1 VPASMNDAAAFPAAA
16 PFRLVV
22 APVFD
27 HYHCRRRVGYIAS
40 QNPPVRPQS
49 FVFRDGGSGALSGRR
64 RRTTFTRTRPRHW
77 EIAMALRAVTLD
89 DKYRLDRGRIYLS
102 GTQALVRLPMLQRQR
117 DVAAGHNTAGFISG
131 YRGSP
136 LGGFDQALWQA
147 RRFVERNHIRFQPA
161 INEELGATAV
171 WGSQQLNLFP
181 GAKYDGVFAMWYG
194 KGPGVDRSG
203 DAFKHGNA
211 AGSSPLGGVLLLA
224 GDDHTCKSSTLAHQ
238 SEYAF
243 MDACIPVL
251 NPSGV
256 QEILD
261 FGLYGWAMSR
271 YSGCW
276 IALKTIAETMDSSA
290 SVELDPDR
298 VRIVMP
304 DGFAMPDGGLNIRW
318 PDQPLEQEYRLHKY
332 KLYAALAFAGA
343 NRLDR
348 IVIDSPRPRFGIV
361 TTGKS
366 YLDVRQALD
375 DLGIDDA
382 HAAEIGFRLYKVG
395 MSWPLER
402 EGIRHFAEGLE
413 EILVVEEKRAVI
425 ENQFKEQLYNW
436 REDVRPRVIGKFDEA
451 RNWILPSTGE
461 LTPAQIARVI
471 AARIARFYSSPRIAE
486 RLAFLEAK
494 ERQLGGNV
502 VPFARTP
509 YFCSGCPHNSST
521 RVPEGSR
528 ALAGIGCHYLA
539 QFMDRST
546 ATFTQMGGEGVPWI
560 GQAPFTETP
569 HVFAN
574 LGDGTYTHS
583 GILAI
588 RAALAAN
595 VNITYKILFNDA
607 VAMTG
612 GQPLD
617 GGLSVPA
624 VTRQL
629 AAEGVRRIV
638 VVTDEPE
645 KYAAGAGFADGAAIR
660 HRDDLDM
667 VQRELREVP
676 GVTAIVYDQ
685 TCAAEKRR
693 RRKRGRFPDPPK
705 RVFINDLVCEGCGD
719 CSKTSNCLSVVP
731 VETEFGRKRAID
743 QSSCNKDYSCVEGF
757 CPSFVTVH
765 GGSLKRH
772 PPSDLDEDGLP
783 PLPEPAR
790 PPLDRVYG
798 ILVTGVGGTGV
809 VTIGALLGMAAHL
822 ENKGCTVLDMTG
834 LAQKGGAVYS
844 HVRIAKR
851 PEDIHAVRIAAGNAE
866 LLLGCDLVVSASA
879 DALSKL
885 DRGYSRAI
893 VNSHEIITGDFTRNP
908 DLVFPT
914 GALERS
920 IVEATGSEN
929 AEFLDATGLATGLLG
944 DSIASNLF
952 MLGYAYQRGLVPLS
966 AEAIERAI
974 ELNAVA
980 VPFNR
985 AAFRWGRR
993 AATDRALVE
1002 ARAVPRAAIPASHR
1016 LSETLDEVVE
1026 RRTAFLTS
1034 YQDAAYAARYRARVA
1049 RVRAAE
1055 AACRPGTTAL
1065 TERVARALF
1074 KLMAY
1079 KDEYEVARLYTESD
1093 FLRRVARQFEGPY
1106 ELHFHLAPPVL
1117 GDRDPATGHLRK
1129 REFGPWMLGVFRL
1142 LAKFRRLRGTRFDPF
1157 GHSAERQTERR
1168 ILAEYES
1175 MLDEIVAGLSSVN
1188 HPTAVE
1194 IAALPLD
1201 IRGFGHIKEAGLARA
1216 KAKEAALLARFR
1228 TAQAAPAIAAE

>member
-1 VPASMNDAAAFPAAA
+1 MTLA
-16 PFRLVV
+16 
-22 APVFD
+22 
-27 HYHCRRRVGYIAS
+27 
-40 QNPPVRPQS
+40 
-49 FVFRDGGSGALSGRR
+49 
-64 RRTTFTRTRPRHW
+64 
-77 EIAMALRAVTLD
+77 AVTLE
-89 DKYRLDRGRIYLS
+89 DKYILDRGRVYLT

-117 DVAAGHNTAGFISG
+117 DAAAGLNTGCFISG

-136 LGGFDQALWQA
+136 LGGLDQGLWSA
-147 RRFVERNHIRFQPA
+147 RRFLERSHVHFQPA

-171 WGSQQLNLFP
+171 WGSQQIGLFP
-181 GAKYDGVFAMWYG
+181 GAKYDGVFALWYG

-203 DAFKHGNA
+203 DVLKHGNA
-211 AGSSPLGGVLLLA
+211 AGSAPHGGVLLLA
-224 GDDHTCKSSTLAHQ
+224 GDDHTCKSSTLPHQ

-243 MDACIPVL
+243 MDASIPVL

-261 FGLYGWAMSR
+261 LGLYGWAMSR

-276 IALKTIAETMDSSA
+276 IAFKTIAETVDSSA
-290 SVELDPDR
+290 SIEIGPERIDIVLPDDFE
-298 VRIVMP
+298 MP
-304 DGFAMPDGGLNIRW
+304 PGGLNIRW
-318 PDQPLEQEYRLHKY
+318 PDQPLEQEYRLHKF
-332 KLYAALAFAGA
+332 KLYAALAFARA

-382 HAAEIGFRLYKVG
+382 HAAEIGFRLYKVA

-436 REDVRPRVIGKFDEA
+436 REDVRPRVIGKFDEN
-451 RNWILPSTGE
+451 RNWILPSNGE

-471 AARIARFYSSPRIAE
+471 AQRIARFHTSPRIAE

-502 VPFARTP
+502 IPFSRTP
-509 YFCSGCPHNSST
+509 YFCSGCPHNTST
-521 RVPEGSR
+521 KVPEGSR
-528 ALAGIGCHYLA
+528 AVAGIGCHYLA

-546 ATFTQMGGEGVPWI
+546 ATFTQMGGEGAPWI
-560 GQAPFTETP
+560 GQAPFTETQ
-569 HVFAN
+569 HIFAN

-583 GILAI
+583 GVLAI
-588 RAALAAN
+588 RAAVAAK
-595 VNITYKILFNDA
+595 VNITYKLLFNDA

-612 GQPLD
+612 GQPID
-617 GGLSVPA
+617 GGLTVP
-624 VTRQL
+624 VLTRQL
-629 AAEGVRRIV
+629 AAEGVRPIV
-638 VVTDEPE
+638 VVTDEPD
-645 KYAAGAGFADGAAIR
+645 KYPPSVDFAPGTTVR
-660 HRDDLDM
+660 HRDDLDI
-667 VQRELREVP
+667 VQRELREIT

-693 RRKRGRFPDPPK
+693 RRKRGRFPDPAK

-765 GGSLKRH
+765 GGALKQRKAG
-772 PPSDLDEDGLP
+772 DLGDDLLP
-783 PLPEPAR
+783 PLPEPAH
-790 PPLDRVYG
+790 PGLDEPYG

-822 ENKGCTVLDMTG
+822 EQKGCAVLDMTG

-844 HVRIAKR
+844 HIRIARR
-851 PEDIHAVRIAAGNAE
+851 PDEIHAVRIAAGGAR
-866 LLLGCDLVVSASA
+866 LLLGCDLVVSASG

-885 DRGYSRAI
+885 QPGYSCAI
-893 VNSHEIITGDFTRNP
+893 INSHDTITGEFTRNP
-908 DLVFPT
+908 DLVFPSSE
-914 GALERS
+914 LQRS
-920 IVEATGSEN
+920 IANATGPEN
-929 AEFLDATGLATGLLG
+929 TEFLDATRIATGLFG

-974 ELNAVA
+974 ALNAVA
-980 VPFNR
+980 IEFNQG
-985 AAFRWGRR
+985 AFRWGRR
-993 AATDRALVE
+993 AAVDPMLVE
-1002 ARAVPRAAIPASHR
+1002 ARATPPAAIPETHR
-1016 LSETLDEVVE
+1016 LSETLDQVIE
-1026 RRTAFLTS
+1026 RRTAFLTE
-1034 YQDAAYAARYRARVA
+1034 YQDRAYAARYLALVN
-1049 RVRAAE
+1049 RVREAE
-1055 AACRPGTTAL
+1055 AACLPGDTTL
-1065 TERVARALF
+1065 TDTVARALF

-1079 KDEYEVARLYTESD
+1079 KDEYEVARLYTETD
-1093 FLRRVARQFEGPY
+1093 FLKRVADRFDGPY
-1106 ELHFHLAPPVL
+1106 ELRVHLAPPIL
-1117 GDRDPATGHLRK
+1117 GDRDPQTGHLRK
-1129 REFGPWMLGVFRL
+1129 RTFGPWMLSVFRI
-1142 LAKFRRLRGTRFDPF
+1142 LAKLRRLRGTPFDIF
-1157 GHSAERQTERR
+1157 GRSEERRTERR
-1168 ILAEYES
+1168 LIGEYETTLAEILTE
-1175 MLDEIVAGLSSVN
+1175 LS
-1188 HPTAVE
+1188 PTSHAVAVE
-1194 IAALPLD
+1194 IAALPLE
-1201 IRGFGHIKEAGLARA
+1201 IRGFGHIKEANLARA
-1216 KAKEAALLARFR
+1216 KAREAVLFTRFR
-1228 TAQAAPAIAAE
+1228 SRRPPHALAAE

>member
-1 VPASMNDAAAFPAAA
+1 
-16 PFRLVV
+16 
-22 APVFD
+22 
-27 HYHCRRRVGYIAS
+27 
-40 QNPPVRPQS
+40 
-49 FVFRDGGSGALSGRR
+49 
-64 RRTTFTRTRPRHW
+64 
-77 EIAMALRAVTLD
+77 MALAGVTLD
-89 DKYRLDRGRIYLS
+89 DKYTLESGRVYLT
-102 GTQALVRLPMLQRQR
+102 GTQALVRLPMMQRQR
-117 DVAAGHNTAGFISG
+117 DDSAGLNTACFISG

-136 LGGFDQALWQA
+136 LGGFDQALWSA
-147 RRFVERNHIRFQPA
+147 RRFLDRRHIRFQPA

-171 WGSQQLNLFP
+171 WGSQQIGLFP
-181 GAKYDGVFAMWYG
+181 GAKYDGVFGIWYG

-203 DAFKHGNA
+203 DVFKHGNA
-211 AGSSPLGGVLLLA
+211 AGSARYGGVLVLA
-224 GDDHTCKSSTLAHQ
+224 GDDHTCKSSTLPHQ

-261 FGLYGWAMSR
+261 LGLYGWAMSR

-276 IALKTIAETMDSSA
+276 IALKTIAETVDSSA
-290 SVELDPDR
+290 SIEIDPERVNIALPDDFELP
-298 VRIVMP
+298 
-304 DGFAMPDGGLNIRW
+304 AGGLNIRW
-318 PDQPLEQEYRLHKY
+318 PDQPLDQEYRLHKY
-332 KLYAALAFAGA
+332 KLYAALAFARA

-375 DLGIDDA
+375 YLEIDEA
-382 HAAEIGFRLYKVG
+382 HAAEIGFRLYKVA

-413 EILVVEEKRAVI
+413 EILVIEEKRAVI

-436 REDVRPRVIGKFDEA
+436 REDVRPRVIGKFDEN
-451 RNWILPSTGE
+451 RNWILPSNGE

-471 AARIARFYSSPRIAE
+471 AQRIARFHSSPRIAE
-486 RLAFLEAK
+486 RLAFLEGK

-509 YFCSGCPHNSST
+509 YFCSGCPHNTST
-521 RVPEGSR
+521 KVPEGSR

-560 GQAPFTETP
+560 GQAPFTETK

-588 RAALAAN
+588 RAAVAAN
-595 VNITYKILFNDA
+595 VNITYKLLFNDA

-612 GQPLD
+612 GQPID

-624 VTRQL
+624 LTRQL

-638 VVTDEPE
+638 VVTDEPD
-645 KYAAGAGFADGAAIR
+645 KYPPAVEFAPGTTVRD
-660 HRDDLDM
+660 RDDLDAI
-667 VQRELREVP
+667 QRELREIT

-693 RRKRGRFPDPPK
+693 RRKRGRFPDPAK

-743 QSSCNKDYSCVEGF
+743 QSSCNKDYSCAEGF

-765 GGSLKRH
+765 GGKLKQR
-772 PPSDLDEDGLP
+772 SGANLDEGELPGLP
-783 PLPEPAR
+783 DPVRPTLEEP
-790 PPLDRVYG
+790 YG

-822 ENKGCTVLDMTG
+822 EQKGCTVLDMTG

-844 HVRIAKR
+844 HVRIAAT
-851 PEDIHAVRIAAGNAE
+851 PDQIHAARIAAGGAD

-885 DRGYSRAI
+885 QAGRSHAI
-893 VNSHEIITGDFTRNP
+893 INSHEIITGDFTRNP
-908 DLVFPT
+908 DLKFPGTELQRGIHETT
-914 GALERS
+914 GA
-920 IVEATGSEN
+920 AN
-929 AEFLDATGLATGLLG
+929 AEFLDATGLATGLFG

-952 MLGYAYQRGLVPLS
+952 MLGYAYQRGTVPLS
-966 AEAIERAI
+966 AEALERAI
-974 ELNAVA
+974 ALNGVA
-980 VPFNR
+980 VEFNQR
-985 AAFRWGRR
+985 AFRWGRR
-993 AATDRALVE
+993 AAIDRTFVE
-1002 ARAVPRAAIPASHR
+1002 SLASPPASLPETHR
-1016 LSETLDEVVE
+1016 LSETIDHAID
-1026 RRTAFLTS
+1026 RRIAFLTE
-1034 YQDAAYAARYRARVA
+1034 YQDAAYAARYAAMVR
-1049 RVRAAE
+1049 RVREAE
-1055 AACRPGTTAL
+1055 TANLPGETAL
-1065 TERVARALF
+1065 TDAVARSLF

-1079 KDEYEVARLYTESD
+1079 KDEYEVARLYTETD
-1093 FLRRVARQFEGPY
+1093 FLKRVGDQFEGPY
-1106 ELHFHLAPPVL
+1106 KLHFHMAPPL
-1117 GDRDPATGHLRK
+1117 LADRDPQTGHLRK
-1129 REFGPWMLGVFRL
+1129 RTYGPWMLSAFRL
-1142 LAKFRRLRGTRFDPF
+1142 LARLRRLRGTLFDIF
-1157 GHSAERQTERR
+1157 GQTEERRAERRLIGEYEALLKE
-1168 ILAEYES
+1168 ILAH
-1175 MLDEIVAGLSSVN
+1175 LSPAN
-1188 HPTAVE
+1188 HAIAVE
-1194 IAALPLD
+1194 LAALPLE
-1201 IRGFGHIKEAGLARA
+1201 IRGFGHVKQANLVRV
-1216 KAKEAALLARFR
+1216 KAKEAALLSQFVSLS
-1228 TAQAAPAIAAE
+1228 PAHALAAE

>member
-1 VPASMNDAAAFPAAA
+1 
-16 PFRLVV
+16 
-22 APVFD
+22 
-27 HYHCRRRVGYIAS
+27 
-40 QNPPVRPQS
+40 
-49 FVFRDGGSGALSGRR
+49 
-64 RRTTFTRTRPRHW
+64 
-77 EIAMALRAVTLD
+77 MALAAVTLE
-89 DKYRLDRGRIYLS
+89 DKYILDKGRVYLT
-102 GTQALVRLPMLQRQR
+102 GTQALVRLPMMQRQR
-117 DVAAGHNTAGFISG
+117 DAASGLNTACFISG

-136 LGGFDQALWQA
+136 LGGLDQNLWSA
-147 RRFVERNHIRFQPA
+147 RRFLDRNHIRFEPA

-171 WGSQQLNLFP
+171 WGSQQIGLFP
-181 GAKYDGVFAMWYG
+181 GTKYDGVFAMWYG

-211 AGSSPLGGVLLLA
+211 AGSAPHGGVLLLA
-224 GDDHTCKSSTLAHQ
+224 GDDHTCKSSTLPHQ

-261 FGLYGWAMSR
+261 LGLYGWAMSR

-276 IALKTIAETMDSSA
+276 IALKTIAETVDSSA
-290 SVELDPDR
+290 SIEISPDR
-298 VRIVMP
+298 ISIVGPDDFEMP
-304 DGFAMPDGGLNIRW
+304 PGGLNVRW
-318 PDQPLEQEYRLHKY
+318 PDQPLDQEYRLHKY
-332 KLYAALAFAGA
+332 KLYAALAFARA

-375 DLGIDDA
+375 DLGIDEA
-382 HAAEIGFRLYKVG
+382 HAAEIGFRLYKVA

-413 EILVVEEKRAVI
+413 EILVIEEKRAVI

-436 REDVRPRVIGKFDEA
+436 REDVRPRVIGKFDEN
-451 RNWILPSTGE
+451 RNWILPSNGE

-471 AARIARFYSSPRIAE
+471 AQRIARFHTSPRIAE

-494 ERQLGGNV
+494 ERQLGGSNV

-509 YFCSGCPHNSST
+509 YFCSGCPHNTST
-521 RVPEGSR
+521 KVPEGSR

-560 GQAPFTETP
+560 GQAPFTETQ

-588 RAALAAN
+588 RAAIAAK
-595 VNITYKILFNDA
+595 VNITYKLLFNDA

-612 GQPLD
+612 GQPID
-617 GGLSVPA
+617 GGLTVPA
-624 VTRQL
+624 LTRQL
-629 AAEGVRRIV
+629 AAEGIRRIV
-638 VVTDEPE
+638 VVTDEPD
-645 KYAAGAGFADGAAIR
+645 KYPPAAEFAPGVAVR
-660 HRDDLDM
+660 HRGELDA
-667 VQRELREVP
+667 VQRELRDIT

-693 RRKRGRFPDPPK
+693 RRKRGRFPDPAK
-705 RVFINDLVCEGCGD
+705 RVFINDHVCEGCGD

-731 VETEFGRKRAID
+731 VQTEFGRKRAID

-765 GGSLKRH
+765 GGALKQRK
-772 PPSDLDEDGLP
+772 SGDLGEEALP
-783 PLPEPAR
+783 RLPEPAH
-790 PPLDRVYG
+790 PMLDEPYG

-822 ENKGCTVLDMTG
+822 EQKGCTVLDMTG

-844 HVRIAKR
+844 HVRIARR
-851 PEDIHAVRIAAGNAE
+851 PDEIHAVRIAAGGAH

-885 DRGYSRAI
+885 QLGHTRAV
-893 VNSHEIITGDFTRNP
+893 VNNHEIITGDFTRDP
-908 DLVFPT
+908 DFAFPSRE
-914 GALERS
+914 LQRS
-920 IVEATGSEN
+920 IANAAGPEN
-929 AEFLDATGLATGLLG
+929 TEFLDATRLATGLFG

-974 ELNAVA
+974 ELNGIAVQ
-980 VPFNR
+980 FNQS
-985 AAFRWGRR
+985 AFRWGRR
-993 AATDRALVE
+993 AAVDPAVVE
-1002 ARAVPRAAIPASHR
+1002 ARATPPAATPHSHR
-1016 LSETLDEVVE
+1016 LSETLDGVIE
-1026 RRTAFLTS
+1026 RRIAFLTE
-1034 YQDAAYAARYRARVA
+1034 YQDRAYAARYGRLVKRVHD
-1049 RVRAAE
+1049 AE
-1055 AACRPGTTAL
+1055 VACKADHTAL
-1065 TERVARALF
+1065 TETVARALF

-1079 KDEYEVARLYTESD
+1079 KDEYEVARLYTETD
-1093 FLRRVARQFEGPY
+1093 FLRRVADHFEGPY
-1106 ELHFHLAPPVL
+1106 KLRFHLAPPL
-1117 GDRDPATGHLRK
+1117 LAERDPQSGHLRK
-1129 REFGPWMLGVFRL
+1129 RTYGPWMLSVFRL
-1142 LAKFRRLRGTRFDPF
+1142 LAKFRRLRGT
-1157 GHSAERQTERR
+1157 
-1168 ILAEYES
+1168 
-1175 MLDEIVAGLSSVN
+1175 
-1188 HPTAVE
+1188 
-1194 IAALPLD
+1194 PLD
-1201 IRGFGHIKEAGLARA
+1201 IFGRSGERRAEREMITEYEALLEEILDDLTPANHAVAIELAAVPLNVRGFGHVKQANIARA
-1216 KAKEAALLARFR
+1216 KAMQAALLSRFR
-1228 TAQAAPAIAAE
+1228 APLPSDAIAAE